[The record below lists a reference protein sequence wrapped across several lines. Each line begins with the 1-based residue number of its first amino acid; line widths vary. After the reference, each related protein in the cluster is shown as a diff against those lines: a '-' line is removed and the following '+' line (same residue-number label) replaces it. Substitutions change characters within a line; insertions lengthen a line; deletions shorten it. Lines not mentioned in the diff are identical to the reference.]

1 MFSVGRLENL
11 LEKNLL
17 HQIKY
22 NFFCKIST
30 YLSATPP
37 GLAFAAVVLQIMHAS
52 AVAQHLPV
60 DSAD

>member
-37 GLAFAAVVLQIMHAS
+37 GLAFAAVVLQMMHAS
-52 AVAQHLPV
+52 AVA
-60 DSAD
+60 